1 MRRHGTAGFGIGQT
15 ILLLLG
21 FLIASGLI
29 FLFGVWVGRDM
40 AERRL
45 AQEERVV
52 RGAVPVPPTP
62 QAAAAEGSADK
73 QFYESLKATAY
84 AKLQQTPGKPAGATP
99 QPTAQAPVAVAPL
112 PTPAPVAAAAATPAK
127 RPKPQ
132 PTTPGDE
139 WADAGW
145 TVQVNATTSEA
156 QAQELTRTLR
166 AKGYDAYT
174 IQVPMRGQVWYRVR
188 VGRFAGKEQAKAMEE
203 RLKRDGMENAYVAAR

>member
-1 MRRHGTAGFGIGQT
+1 MRRLGTAGFGIGQT

-52 RGAVPVPPTP
+52 RGALPVAPTP
-62 QAAAAEGSADK
+62 AGAEAEGGADK

-84 AKLQQTPGKPAGATP
+84 AKLEQTPGKPAAATP
-99 QPTAQAPVAVAPL
+99 QPTVQAPVAAARP
-112 PTPAPVAAAAATPAK
+112 PTPAPVAAAPTPAK
-127 RPKPQ
+127 RAKELA
-132 PTTPGDE
+132 TTAGDE

-145 TVQVNATTSEA
+145 TVQVNATTSEG
-156 QAQELTRTLR
+156 QAQELARRLK

-174 IQVPMRGQVWYRVR
+174 IQVPLRGQVWYRVR
-188 VGRFAGKEQAKAMEE
+188 VGRFSRKDQAKAMEE
-203 RLKRDGMENAYVAAR
+203 RLKRDGMENAYVAAQ

>member
-1 MRRHGTAGFGIGQT
+1 MRRFGTAGFGIGQT

-52 RGAVPVPPTP
+52 RGVLPAAPTP
-62 QAAAAEGSADK
+62 ASVEAEGSADK

-84 AKLQQTPGKPAGATP
+84 AKLQQTPPRPVAGIPEPTP
-99 QPTAQAPVAVAPL
+99 QAPVAAAPL
-112 PTPAPVAAAAATPAK
+112 PTPALVAAATPAK
-127 RPKPQ
+127 RPKPAAA
-132 PTTPGDE
+132 TTDDE

-156 QAQELTRTLR
+156 QAKELARTLK

-174 IQVPMRGQVWYRVR
+174 LQVPLRGQVWFRVR
-188 VGRFAGKEQAKAMEE
+188 VGKFSRKDEAKAMEE